1 MNNLKVVENVEGFIP
16 VYETDTGEKV
26 VSGRELHQGLGVQR
40 DFTDWI
46 KQQLNSVDATEKD
59 FSLLKG
65 KTSEVG
71 GRPSVEYI
79 LKLEIA
85 KEICLVAGASPRAN
99 EILKQKSKA
108 YRKYLIQ
115 FEEKYKNQTLNL
127 TEKQMLQLQILN
139 GDEMERIGA
148 LKEYGKI
155 LTQPLLNTIEEQK
168 PKVDWFDSFLN
179 SKGLYTS
186 TQVAKVLHISS
197 AKKLNTI
204 LNEEKI
210 IYRQGKSWLPYVS
223 TDKSWYKLIVGSSE
237 NYSYS
242 QLKFTPK
249 GIYEI
254 SKILDVNLKEED
266 VQSV

>member
-1 MNNLKVVENVEGFIP
+1 MEDLQIFKNEEFGQVRGMLIDNEPWFVGKDVASTLGYENQNRDIISHVDEDDRIMLDKTQ
-16 VYETDTGEKV
+16 YENGIEFDYRQLGQRGGWIINE
-26 VSGRELHQGLGVQR
+26 SGLYSLILSSRLPNA
-40 DFTDWI
+40 
-46 KQQLNSVDATEKD
+46 KQFKKWV
-59 FSLLKG
+59 
-65 KTSEVG
+65 TSEVLPSIRKTG
-71 GRPSVEYI
+71 GYI
-79 LKLEIA
+79 LTTQEDDEETIMAKAFLIA
-85 KEICLVAGASPRAN
+85 QR
-99 EILKQKSKA
+99 
-108 YRKYLIQ
+108 
-115 FEEKYKNQTLNL
+115 
-127 TEKQMLQLQILN
+127 
-139 GDEMERIGA
+139 
-148 LKEYGKI
+148 
-155 LTQPLLNTIEEQK
+155 TIEKKNKLIEEMT
-168 PKVDWFDSFLN
+168 PRVNWFDKFMS
-179 SKGLYTS
+179 SEGLYTS

>member
-1 MNNLKVVENVEGFIP
+1 MTNLKVIENVEGFIP

-26 VSGRELHQGLGVQR
+26 VSGEELYKGLGVSLRTQ
-40 DFTDWI
+40 TSDWI
-46 KQQLNSVDATEKD
+46 KSQLEKVDATDKD
-59 FSLLKG
+59 FFVLKRES
-65 KTSEVG
+65 TG
-71 GRPSVEYI
+71 GRPSMDYI

-99 EILKQKSKA
+99 ETLKQKSKA

-168 PKVDWFDSFLN
+168 PKVDWFNSFLN
-179 SKGLYTS
+179 SEGLYTS
-186 TQVAKVLHISS
+186 TQVAKVLHVSS
-197 AKKLNTI
+197 ARKLNAI
-204 LNEEKI
+204 LHEEKI
-210 IYRQGKSWLPYVS
+210 IYRQNKAWLPYVS
-223 TDKSWYKLIVGSSE
+223 TDKSWYKLIVGNNESH
-237 NYSYS
+237 SYS

-249 GIYEI
+249 GIYGI
-254 SKILDVNLKEED
+254 SKILDINIEEED
-266 VQSV
+266 IQSV